1 MAEEILA
8 KESASQGGG
17 ALPPLPPDAL
27 IIVPVRNTVLF
38 PGLVLP
44 ITLGRPKSVA
54 AAQQAVRD
62 QRQVGILLQRAAEVD
77 DPAAIDMHRMGTLAN
92 ILRFITAPDGTH
104 HVVCQGEQRF
114 QIVEYL
120 SGWPF
125 MVARVLQIPEP
136 ESRSSE
142 IEARFVNLKGQAVE
156 AIQLL
161 PQVPA
166 DLLAAIQSIET
177 PSALADLATAYMDVK
192 PEEKQEILETVD
204 ITARM
209 DKVSRMLAH
218 RIEVLR
224 LSQEIGRQTKAAL
237 DERQREVLL
246 REQMAAIQRQL
257 GEGEEGKAAEIAE
270 LDKAISNAGMPKEVE
285 DQARKELRRLQKMPE
300 AAGEYGM
307 VRTYLDWLIELP
319 WKLPE
324 EKPID
329 IKEARK
335 VLDDDHYDLDKIKRR
350 IIEFLAVRKLAP
362 QGKAPILCFVGP
374 PGVGKTSLGQSIA
387 RAMDRKFV
395 RVSLGGVH
403 DEAEIRGHRRTYIGA
418 LPGNIIQA
426 IRKAGSRNC
435 VMMLDE
441 IDKLGAGF
449 HGDPGAALLEVL
461 DPEQNNTFRDNY
473 LAVPFDLSRV
483 VFITTANML
492 DTIPGPLRD
501 RMEIISLAGYTADEK
516 LEIAHRYL
524 VKRQMEA
531 NGLKPGQVEIDDAA
545 IRDIIQNYTREA
557 GVRSLERHI
566 GQVLRNAA
574 VRIAE
579 GGSGPIRITR
589 DDLVP
594 ILGAPRFENEVAM
607 RTSVPGVATGLAWT
621 PVGGDILFI
630 EATRIPGSG
639 KLILTGQLGDV
650 MKESAQAA
658 LSIVKNRAAAL
669 GIDPKRFEKS
679 DIHVHVPAGAIPKDG
694 PSAGVGHVHGA
705 HLADDR
711 AHHPQRHRHDWR
723 DQLARAGA
731 ARGRHQGKGC
741 RRAFGRH
748 PPRHAAGAQSPRLR
762 RHSRDRA
769 QGDGVRLARAR
780 RAGGGGGAGAGAALR
795 QGPCHRASAR
805 RRRGVANTS
814 PWRGEVAAQS
824 AAGGGDGP
832 NVFNAVRVFI
842 AAITPPRALRARP
855 SPSRG
860 G

>member
-8 KESASQGGG
+8 KNGSSEGSGGG
-17 ALPPLPPDAL
+17 SLPPLPPDAV

-38 PGLVLP
+38 PGLVVP

-54 AAQQAVRD
+54 AAQQAVRE
-62 QRQVGILLQRAAEVD
+62 QRQVGILLQREAAVE
-77 DPAAIDMHRMGTLAN
+77 DPSAIDMHRMGTLAN
-92 ILRFITAPDGTH
+92 VLRFLTAPDGTH

-114 QIVEYL
+114 QVVEYL

-125 MVARVLQIPEP
+125 LVARVLRIAEP
-136 ESRSSE
+136 DTRSSE
-142 IEARFVNLKGQAVE
+142 IEARFVNLKAQAVE
-156 AIQLL
+156 AIELL

-177 PSALADLATAYMDVK
+177 PAALADLATAYMDVK

-204 ITARM
+204 LAARM
-209 DKVSRMLAH
+209 DKVARMLAH
-218 RIEVLR
+218 RIEILR
-224 LSQEIGRQTKAAL
+224 LSQEIGRQTKASL

-246 REQMAAIQRQL
+246 REQMAAIQKQL

-270 LDKAISNAGMPKEVE
+270 LEKAIAEAGMPKEVE
-285 DQARKELRRLQKMPE
+285 DAARKELRRLQKMPE
-300 AAGEYGM
+300 GAAEYGM

-329 IKEARK
+329 IKDARRI
-335 VLDDDHYDLDKIKRR
+335 LDEDHYDLDKIKRR

-492 DTIPGPLRD
+492 DTVPGPLRD

-516 LEIAHRYL
+516 LQIAHRYL
-524 VKRQMEA
+524 MTRQLEA
-531 NGLKPGQVEIDDAA
+531 NGLKPGQVEIDDDAL
-545 IRDIIQNYTREA
+545 REVIQSYTREA
-557 GVRSLERHI
+557 GVRSLERAI

-579 GGSGPIRITR
+579 GQSGPIRVSR

-607 RTSVPGVATGLAWT
+607 RTSIPGVATGLAWT

-639 KLILTGQLGDV
+639 RLILTGQLGEV

-658 LSIVKNRAAAL
+658 LSIVKNRAVAL
-669 GIDPKRFEKS
+669 GIDPARFEKS

-694 PSAGVGHVHGA
+694 PSAGVAMFMALTSLMTDRTIRSDTAMTGEISLRGLVLPVGGIKEKVVAA
-705 HLADDR
+705 HSAGIRRVMLPARNRRDYDDI
-711 AHHPQRHRHDWR
+711 PEI
-723 DQLARAGA
+723 ARKEMEFVWLERVEQAVEA
-731 ARGRHQGKGC
+731 ALEPA
-741 RRAFGRH
+741 RRSRPPTKRR
-748 PPRHAAGAQSPRLR
+748 PPRRSWRT
-762 RHSRDRA
+762 
-769 QGDGVRLARAR
+769 
-780 RAGGGGGAGAGAALR
+780 
-795 QGPCHRASAR
+795 R
-805 RRRGVANTS
+805 RRN
-814 PWRGEVAAQS
+814 QS
-824 AAGGGDGP
+824 SS
-832 NVFNAVRVFI
+832 RS
-842 AAITPPRALRARP
+842 TPLRARV
-855 SPSRG
+855 SNSDAISCHYRALTRWSMRK
-860 G
+860 